1 MQGVGDSASPI
12 LGLFFIATTDT
23 CIYVCGRVIFF
34 ASAARLWAYGGRL
47 KDMLLHLHTER
58 LSIHAYVLRMRKR
71 NSKHCHVAGAHIE
84 QSLID
89 RDFHSGGKKEMD
101 PKLMIEINEKRKY
114 VLESRQDRDGGI
126 KYFMLHWKPHSE
138 LLLKPQLLRKPCI
151 STYF

>member
-1 MQGVGDSASPI
+1 MCVGVLYFSPARPDCGHMAAV
-12 LGLFFIATTDT
+12 LKT
-23 CIYVCGRVIFF
+23 CCSIYIQSVYPYMHMYI
-34 ASAARLWAYGGRL
+34 
-47 KDMLLHLHTER
+47 
-58 LSIHAYVLRMRKR
+58 LRMRKR